1 MKLYFKLKE
10 GSKMDKKD
18 LKILEIIQKNS
29 TLTVNEIAN
38 TLDISA
44 STCWRRIQSL
54 EEKGIISAR
63 VTLLDQKKVGL
74 DLTVYSAIRTHKHT
88 SRWFNEFNKMVSANP
103 NIMEVHRLS
112 GDIDYLIRAVV
123 PDMNSYDEMYKEMIT
138 KVDLYD
144 VSSSFSMETI
154 KYTTS
159 LPLKITSFK

>member
-63 VTLLDQKKVGL
+63 VTLLDQKKSW
-74 DLTVYSAIRTHKHT
+74 T
-88 SRWFNEFNKMVSANP
+88 
-103 NIMEVHRLS
+103 
-112 GDIDYLIRAVV
+112 
-123 PDMNSYDEMYKEMIT
+123 
-138 KVDLYD
+138 
-144 VSSSFSMETI
+144 
-154 KYTTS
+154 
-159 LPLKITSFK
+159 